1 MLIKLSHLYS
11 APVAVLTADMKNEL
25 WPREEEARVT
35 GSVMLR
41 TLGRGDD
48 RQLCRC
54 KKKENLMG
62 DRRRQTEEHFWSLEP
77 LAQCGQDWTGV
88 VVARGQVSEGFSL

>member
-11 APVAVLTADMKNEL
+11 ALVAVLTVDMKRNEL

-35 GSVMLR
+35 GSVVLR

-48 RQLCRC
+48 RQLCRS
-54 KKKENLMG
+54 KKRK
-62 DRRRQTEEHFWSLEP
+62 T
-77 LAQCGQDWTGV
+77 
-88 VVARGQVSEGFSL
+88 